1 MQMGRNA
8 LSVHQGPQGYMESA
22 IDATLENSRLPTGR
36 RASPAQKDM
45 QVLPECAS
53 AAMMVRLRT
62 YRGHS
67 AWTVR
72 LAKLVSTVSARNV
85 AQACNQA

>member
-1 MQMGRNA
+1 MVNVRDA
-8 LSVHQGPQGYMESA
+8 AQGLDLAPAEG
-22 IDATLENSRLPTGR
+22 